1 MAEKSIHEKISG
13 YFDNSK
19 MSSDFYKAALKE
31 VRSETESIFK
41 KVLVLQ
47 SSKYSDFAYD
57 IYKKDIGFWRNVAG
71 DETAKKAVKLLIL
84 YHSYRGTPGKI
95 KDYVERSL
103 HDSERIGKLYEKFYR
118 PNAGAPEM
126 NLLNRELKMELM
138 LR

>member
-1 MAEKSIHEKISG
+1 MAEKSTHDKIRG
-13 YFDNSK
+13 YLDNSK

-57 IYKKDIGFWRNVAG
+57 IYKKDMGFWRNVAG
-71 DETAKKAVKLLIL
+71 DEAAKKAVKLLIL
-84 YHSYRGTPGKI
+84 YHSYAGTPVKI

-103 HDSERIGKLYEKFYR
+103 YDSERIGKLYGKFYR
-118 PNAGAPEM
+118 PNAGRSEM
-126 NLLNRELKMELM
+126 NLLNRELGTELM

>member
-1 MAEKSIHEKISG
+1 MTEKSMHEKISG
-13 YFDNSK
+13 YLDNSK

-31 VRSETESIFK
+31 VRSETNSFLK
-41 KVLVLQ
+41 RAFVLQ
-47 SSKYSDFAYD
+47 VSKHSDFAYD

-84 YHSYRGTPGKI
+84 YHSYIGTPVKI

-103 HDSERIGKLYEKFYR
+103 NDSERIGKLYEKFYR
-118 PNAGAPEM
+118 PDADRQEM
-126 NLLNRELKMELM
+126 NLLNSELRTELM

>member
-1 MAEKSIHEKISG
+1 MAEKSIHEKMSG

-57 IYKKDIGFWRNVAG
+57 IYKKDIGFWRSVAG
-71 DETAKKAVKLLIL
+71 DDTAKKAVKLLIL
-84 YHSYRGTPGKI
+84 YHGYLGTPKKI
-95 KDYVERSL
+95 KEYVERSL

-118 PNAGAPEM
+118 PNADGSTMGA
-126 NLLNRELKMELM
+126 LNRDLRAELM